1 MNSIAAAFSRAG
13 HYLATIGISDIID
26 ILIVTYLIYEA
37 IQIIRRTN
45 SYNLAKGLLIFIV
58 VLWIAEIFNLNMIS
72 FILRKA
78 TELGVILLVIL
89 FQPELRRVLEKLGSK
104 FSSRGGVSAP
114 SMETA
119 ISQTVMAC
127 SDMSASRTGALI
139 IFERHVSLNDIIAT
153 GTVIDSSVSAELLK
167 NMFFDKAP
175 LHDGAVI
182 IRDGRVAAA
191 GCVLPLSSSSNI
203 SKELGMRH
211 RAGIGLS
218 EQSDALVLVVS
229 EETGA
234 ISCCIEGTLKRHL
247 SPKAV
252 DSILRK
258 ELMDDSAPEEQ
269 QNIFVRIFKAVF
281 MKKPANPI
289 TAEKTADEKNL

>member
-45 SYNLAKGLLIFIV
+45 SYNLAKGLLIFIL

-211 RAGIGLS
+211 RAGIGMS
-218 EQSDALVLVVS
+218 ENGDAVVVIVS
-229 EETGA
+229 EETGSVSVA
-234 ISCCIEGTLKRHL
+234 MEGMLKRHL
-247 SPKAV
+247 AIGTLEKL
-252 DSILRK
+252 LRS
-258 ELMDDSAPEEQ
+258 ELIHEDDDTTKHGLFVSLKKLFKGKDNEE
-269 QNIFVRIFKAVF
+269 NKS
-281 MKKPANPI
+281 
-289 TAEKTADEKNL
+289 DEKNI